1 MKILFLD
8 IDGVL
13 NSASVLHQKGRG
25 DAICE
30 KMVARV
36 NQIIEATGC
45 KIVISSTWR
54 LLHKIDQLKQILI
67 TYGLLDV
74 IIDYT
79 PHFEYQRIRGDEIQ
93 AWLDKNPVNKFVILD
108 DNSDMGDDL
117 INRLVQTTWQNG
129 LEDSHV
135 KRVINILKD

>member
-67 TYGLLDV
+67 THGLSDV

-79 PHFEYQRIRGDEIQ
+79 PHLNYNRIRGDEIQ
-93 AWLDKNPVNKFVILD
+93 LWLDSHKVDKFVILD

-117 INRLVQTTWQNG
+117 INYLVQTTWNNG

-135 KRVINILKD
+135 QRAIDILKD